1 MHWNLK
7 NDEEIGSLKLLN
19 LKYRRWEQIIQPFCR
34 IGSPQELG
42 TPFLICK
49 NFKRLAKLLLNHT
62 ECIDIGRMNDLKV
75 LKVNYRR
82 EDQIIEI
89 SSRFG
94 PYPPKNKLG
103 SQSLI
108 CKNSKSL
115 RKVPWIKQNALKSNE
130 WWRNW
135 VLKIFKIEIQKVGG
149 NNTAFLQDWFA
160 PEIRSTIFN
169 L

>member
-1 MHWNLK
+1 MNGA
-7 NDEEIGSLKLLN
+7 EIESMKLLK
-19 LKYRRWEQIIQPFCR
+19 LKYRRRNQINQTFCK
-34 IGSPQELG
+34 IGSPSFG
-42 TPFLICK
+42 PPSSICR